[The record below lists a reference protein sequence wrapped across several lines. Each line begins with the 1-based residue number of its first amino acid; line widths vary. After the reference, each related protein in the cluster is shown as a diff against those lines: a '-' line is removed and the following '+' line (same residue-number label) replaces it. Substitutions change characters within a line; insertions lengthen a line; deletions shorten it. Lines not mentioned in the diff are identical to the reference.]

1 MKINMKRN
9 ININVYNRVLNDYY
23 WDEASEGNNEH
34 WMGKLFQPISG

>member
-23 WDEASEGNNEH
+23 WDEASEKTMNIE
-34 WMGKLFQPISG
+34 WKKKKKTL